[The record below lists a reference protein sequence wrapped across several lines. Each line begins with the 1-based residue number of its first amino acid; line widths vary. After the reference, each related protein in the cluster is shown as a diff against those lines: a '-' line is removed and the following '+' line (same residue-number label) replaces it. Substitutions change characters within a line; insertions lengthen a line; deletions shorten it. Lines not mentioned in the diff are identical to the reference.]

1 MEGLTV
7 GVAKIKTV
15 VNWKVPK
22 SIKKVKSFLRFARYY
37 NRIIEGFS
45 KIRTPLI
52 ALNRKRK
59 KKFLDA

>member
-7 GVAKIKTV
+7 GVVKIKTV

-45 KIRTPLI
+45 KIRTPLT
-52 ALNRKRK
+52 ALNCKRK
-59 KKFLDA
+59 KNL